1 MKKKSEKLLSQII
14 EFAKAKDEEDK
25 AKAIGGYRGE
35 KSIGESWL
43 VFHLNSLDELIKR
56 GE

>member
-25 AKAIGGYRGE
+25 AKATESHQGSE
-35 KSIGESWL
+35 SVGESWL
-43 VFHLNSLDELIKR
+43 VFHLNLLDKLIKR